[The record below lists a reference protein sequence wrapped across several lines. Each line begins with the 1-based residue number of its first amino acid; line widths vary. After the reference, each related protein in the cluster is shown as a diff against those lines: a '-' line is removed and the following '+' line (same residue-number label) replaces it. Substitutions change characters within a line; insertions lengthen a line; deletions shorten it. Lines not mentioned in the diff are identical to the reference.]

1 MGALEIVM
9 VSALNYPSLGGTETH
24 IIETSKR
31 LAARGHRVT
40 NLACD
45 GFGDLK
51 KTEIL
56 DEVEIK
62 RFKAYPKNSD
72 LYFSPK
78 LIKEL
83 KYLSADVIHIQ
94 GIHTLIAPTALW
106 KLRKSRT
113 PVVLSFHSG
122 GHSSQIRKTLRST
135 QFKAISR
142 VLSPVKKAIAVSD
155 FERSYFQDVFGKN
168 GPPIDVVPN
177 GTESLDAFKIGKVAS
192 ISRPTIVSAGRLVK
206 YKGHHRLIEAIPY
219 LTSEYPNIK
228 VHIVGE
234 GPYKPALINLINR
247 LGVSDH
253 VTVESFRRDERGE
266 LFSLIG
272 RANLMV
278 LLSDYEA
285 HPVSILEACA
295 LGVPSLV
302 LDSTGLHDLVK
313 DQFAYP
319 VAPGADAHEIAARIK
334 EMLKSKVQLNGM
346 YQPTWENTVDKLLE
360 IYEEVTSQ

>member
-1 MGALEIVM
+1 M

-31 LAARGHRVT
+31 LAARGHQVT
-40 NLACD
+40 NLTCD
-45 GFGDLK
+45 KFGELK

-56 DEVEIK
+56 EEVEIR
-62 RFKAYPKNSD
+62 RFKAYPKNAD

-83 KYLSADVIHIQ
+83 EYLSADIIHIQ
-94 GIHTLIAPTALW
+94 GIHTFVTPMALL
-106 KLRKSRT
+106 KLRNSRI

-122 GHSSQIRKTLRST
+122 GHSSQVRRTIRSV

-142 VLSPVKKAIAVSD
+142 LLSPVKKAIAVSE
-155 FERSYFQDVFGKN
+155 FERNYFQEMFGN
-168 GPPIDVVPN
+168 YAPPIDIVPN
-177 GTESLDAFKIGKVAS
+177 GIETIETLRIEKVVQS
-192 ISRPTIVSAGRLVK
+192 GNPIIVSAGRLVK
-206 YKGHHRLIEAIPY
+206 YKGHHRLIEAISH
-219 LTSEYPNIK
+219 LKGEFPNIK

-234 GPYKPALINLINR
+234 GPYKANLLRLIER
-247 LGVSDH
+247 LGLSNYI
-253 VTVESFRRDERGE
+253 TIESFSRNERQE

-272 RANLMV
+272 SANLMV

-313 DQFAYP
+313 DDFAYP
-319 VAPGADAHEIAARIK
+319 VASKAASYEIATRVK
-334 EMLKSKVQLNGM
+334 EILKSKLLQKGPAQL
-346 YQPTWENTVDKLLE
+346 TWDNTVDKMLE
-360 IYEEVTSQ
+360 IYEEVISQ